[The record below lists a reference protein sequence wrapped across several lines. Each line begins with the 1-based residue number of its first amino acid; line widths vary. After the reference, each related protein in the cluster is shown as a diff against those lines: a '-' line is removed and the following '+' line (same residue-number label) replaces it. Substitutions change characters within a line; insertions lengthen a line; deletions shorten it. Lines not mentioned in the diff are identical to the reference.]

1 MFYKYSDALV
11 TTLVTKYRVTRHNAA
26 TPLHLA
32 NGYYAKRKGLGWRKM
47 NEQ

>member
-11 TTLVTKYRVTRHNAA
+11 TTLVTKYRVTGHI
-26 TPLHLA
+26 A